1 MDTDTT
7 TNPVADE
14 TEAQEVEQEEPSLEA
29 EAAND
34 GDEPD
39 SQADEPEFEELE
51 VDGKL
56 YKVPKEIAPHVM
68 KNADYTQKTQ
78 ALAEQ
83 RRQWE
88 ESLAQERE
96 TIQRESEIFESL
108 KSQEAQRIAIEGRIE
123 ALRSVNI
130 NALPQQDQLR
140 YNNELMQLQWAH
152 GDISRA
158 IERQK
163 GELSSERERQVA
175 NAWEKT
181 VQSLSQPDERLGWS
195 GKFDEPT
202 QARLADIA
210 MKELGLP
217 QHRLQATFM
226 DPIAVKGLNLVAIG
240 LETLKKQ
247 KAALSAKPRQPEARP
262 VPTVSGAKAKS
273 NVDPEKLSPTEWVK
287 WREKQ
292 LARQAG

>member
-1 MDTDTT
+1 MEIDNT
-7 TNPVADE
+7 TNPVAAE
-14 TEAQEVEQEEPSLEA
+14 VEATEVEQEEPSLEA

-96 TIQRESEIFESL
+96 TIQRESEIFETL

-123 ALRSVNI
+123 ALRGVNI
-130 NALPQQDQLR
+130 NALPPQDQLR

-152 GDISRA
+152 GDIARA
-158 IERQK
+158 IDARRE
-163 GELSSERERQVA
+163 ELVGERERQFA
-175 NAWEKT
+175 NTWQRT
-181 VQSLSQPDERLGWS
+181 VQSLSQPDEKLGWS
-195 GKFDEPT
+195 GRYDEST
-202 QARLADIA
+202 QASLAQFMRDVGVNDDNRI
-210 MKELGLP
+210 
-217 QHRLQATFM
+217 RATLAE
-226 DPIAVKGLNLVAIG
+226 PVAAKVLNLAKIG
-240 LETLKKQ
+240 LATLQKQ
-247 KAALSAKPRQPEARP
+247 KAALSAKPKQAEAKP
-262 VPTVSGAKAKS
+262 VPTVSGAKAKG
-273 NVDPEKLSPTEWVK
+273 NVDPDKLSPGEWVK